1 MRSARLPAALRLLL
15 CGSVLLAPMAAQ
27 AAVRVDIEGIEG
39 EARRNVDAFLSV
51 ERYKA
56 RDDLDADT
64 IARLYNRITDEVRSA
79 LKPLGWY
86 EPTVEA
92 SYEAQGSNSWR
103 FRIVINTGKPVL
115 INVAQVRVEGEG
127 ADDPVFTNALAA
139 ITLQPGQQLNHG
151 NYEQVKGD
159 LLRNAEANGY
169 FDAVLLRNE
178 LRVDTTKRSADVQLQ
193 LKTGPRYKF
202 GKLAIDQSVIR
213 PELMQRFVR
222 FHEGEPYTS
231 NQLLRTLFALDDSLY
246 FSNVEVLPL
255 LQERDTQ
262 ALTVPVRIETKKGRR
277 QFQLGGGYGNDTG
290 PRGTFIWSD
299 PRINDRGHRLR
310 VEVKAST
317 ITQSFDARYDI
328 PIGDP
333 ATERMSVQLTQRNDT
348 SGDLRTQELSLKPSI
363 TQLTGTWQRVLSV
376 AATHTRTDSGS
387 SRQTGNLLV
396 PGISFASVPEG
407 YLGEALFSRGFY
419 ADLIGAAHVL
429 GSDSDFLRL
438 HLQTERVFDLRPR
451 WHLLLRG
458 EVGTSW
464 ARDFDSLPGIYRF
477 FAGGDRSVRGF
488 GYNTLSPTQSVTD
501 ANGNTQELAVGGR
514 HLLAGSVEIVRDLP
528 RNLAVAAFFDGGNA
542 FNHFGEPLAYAAGI
556 GVRYRLP
563 VVSIGIDVAQPLSQ
577 SGSPRFNINISP
589 KL

>member
-1 MRSARLPAALRLLL
+1 MRPSRHANGLATLLL
-15 CGSVLLAPMAAQ
+15 LAAVLGTPQALAN
-27 AAVRVDIEGIEG
+27 VRVDIEGVDG
-39 EARRNVDAFLSV
+39 DARSNVTALLSV

-56 RDDLDADT
+56 RDDLDDDT
-64 IARLYNRITDEVRSA
+64 ILRLFNRIDDEVRSA

-86 EPTVEA
+86 EPKVEA
-92 SYEAQGSNSWR
+92 SYEAQGPGNWR
-103 FRIVINTGKPVL
+103 IRIAIEPGKPVL
-115 INVAQVRVEGEG
+115 VALAEVRVEGDG
-127 ADDPVFTNALAA
+127 AEDAVFRTALAA
-139 ITLQPGQQLNHG
+139 EALQPGQQLHHG
-151 NYEQVKGD
+151 RYEQVKGE

-169 FDAVLLRNE
+169 FDAVLERNE
-178 LRVDTTKRSADVQLQ
+178 LRVDVAHHSAEVHL
-193 LKTGPRYKF
+193 LLRTGPRYRF

-222 FHEGEPYTS
+222 FQEGEPFSS

-255 LQERDTQ
+255 LQDRDPQ
-262 ALTVPVRIETKKGRR
+262 ALTVPVRIETKKSRR
-277 QFQLGGGYGNDTG
+277 QFQLGAGYGNDTG

-299 PRINDRGHRLR
+299 PRINERGHRLR

-333 ATERMSVQLTQRNDT
+333 ATERLSVQLTQRNDT
-348 SGDLRTQELSLKPSI
+348 SGDLRTRELSLKPSI
-363 TQLTGTWQRVLSV
+363 TRVSGTWQRVLSV
-376 AATHTRTDSGS
+376 AATNTATESASG
-387 SRQTGNLLV
+387 RQTSNLLV

-429 GSDSDFLRL
+429 GSDADFLRL
-438 HLQTERVFDLRPR
+438 HVQTERVLDLAPA

-458 EVGTSW
+458 EFGTSW
-464 ARDFDSLPGIYRF
+464 SRDFSSLPGIYRF

-488 GYNTLSPTQSVTD
+488 GYNSLSPTRTVLD
-501 ANGNTQELAVGGR
+501 FNGVSQDIAVGGR
-514 HLLAGSVEIVRDLP
+514 HLVVGSAEVVRDLP
-528 RNLAVAAFFDGGNA
+528 RNLAVAAFVDAGNA
-542 FNHFGEPLAYAAGI
+542 FDHFGEPLAYAAGV

-563 VVSIGIDVAQPLSQ
+563 VVSIGLDIAQPLSQ
-577 SGSPRFNINISP
+577 SGSPRLNINISP

>member
-1 MRSARLPAALRLLL
+1 MQLSGIQAPGRWLLCAALWL
-15 CGSVLLAPMAAQ
+15 GTTVAQ
-27 AAVRVDIEGIEG
+27 GAVRVDVEGIDG
-39 EARRNVDAFLSV
+39 DARRNVEAFLSV

-64 IARLYNRITDEVRSA
+64 ILRLYNRIDDEVRAA

-86 EPTVEA
+86 EPKVEA
-92 SYEAQGSNSWR
+92 TYESQGGNNWR
-103 FRIVINTGKPVL
+103 FRIVVDAGKPVL
-115 INVAQVRVEGEG
+115 LTVAQVQVEGDG
-127 ADDPVFTNALAA
+127 AQDAVFGNALAA
-139 ITLQPGQQLNHG
+139 RALQQGQQLNHG
-151 NYEQVKGD
+151 SYEQVKGE
-159 LLRNAEANGY
+159 LLRDAEANGY

-178 LRVDTTKRSADVQLQ
+178 LRVDVAKHSAEIQLL
-193 LKTGPRYKF
+193 LKTGPRYRF

-231 NQLLRTLFALDDSLY
+231 SQLLRTLFALDDSLY

-255 LQERDTQ
+255 LQERDTT
-262 ALTVPVRIETKKGRR
+262 ALTVPVRIETKKSRR
-277 QFQLGGGYGNDTG
+277 QFQLGAGYGNDTG

-299 PRINDRGHRLR
+299 PRINERGHRLR

-317 ITQSFDARYDI
+317 ITQSFDARYDV

-333 ATERMSVQLTQRNDT
+333 ATERMSLQLTQRSDT
-348 SGDLRTQELSLKPSI
+348 SGDLHTQELSLKPSI
-363 TQLTGTWQRVLSV
+363 TQLSGTWQRVLSV
-376 AATHTRTDSGS
+376 AATHTRTDSTG

-396 PGISFASVPEG
+396 PGITYASVPEG

-438 HLQTERVFDLRPR
+438 HVQAERVIDLRPR

-458 EVGTSW
+458 ELGTSW
-464 ARDFDSLPGIYRF
+464 TRDFNSLPGIYRF

-488 GYNTLSPTQSVTD
+488 GYNTLSPTSTVID
-501 ANGNTQELAVGGR
+501 FNGVSQDLAVGGR
-514 HLLAGSVEIVRDLP
+514 HLLTGSAEVVRDLP
-528 RNLAVAAFFDGGNA
+528 RNLAVAAFVDAGNA
-542 FNHFGEPLAYAAGI
+542 FDHFGEPLAYAAGI

-563 VVSIGIDVAQPLSQ
+563 VLSIGLDIAQPLSQ
-577 SGSPRFNINISP
+577 SGSPRLNINISP